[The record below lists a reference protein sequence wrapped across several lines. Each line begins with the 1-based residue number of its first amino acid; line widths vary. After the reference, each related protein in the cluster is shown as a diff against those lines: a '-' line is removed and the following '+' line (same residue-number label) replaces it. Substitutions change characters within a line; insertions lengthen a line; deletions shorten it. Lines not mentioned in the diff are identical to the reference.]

1 MPSSWRE
8 VVITVVSSF
17 LDLHAAA
24 IVWSLNKAGVSAELV
39 ETFFGLDQ
47 EGAGVS
53 VTACSAEEDQ
63 NSVTVELGRSFSEQ
77 KLMYFRGD
85 YTPRVD
91 MLEGEEDFLF
101 VRREKSVHQNW
112 LLQLSVDVGTQIFVN
127 APCSAIRADNKM
139 LQLKAACDVGLSP
152 PKSYFGSSIDR
163 VKEAFGNTS
172 NLVIK
177 PFEPFSWRYA
187 DGRTRCAFASRASVR
202 LLDNYEAGTIL
213 AAPAIFQEEIVKEFD
228 VRAFVFGDQIHAYK
242 IHQTSGRLDSREDLT
257 DSKVTTIS
265 KMNLPVDVQQKIGLL
280 MSRMGVEVACM
291 DLVPDR
297 NGEYH
302 FLDLN
307 PSGNW
312 LFLESRVP
320 DSSLLSKFC
329 SYVASRAGAP
339 LLQEPPSYADY
350 RASVDFG
357 EMQDRISLLGAKFS
371 TRQRNDQW
379 VEQS

>member
-1 MPSSWRE
+1 M
-8 VVITVVSSF
+8 ITVVSSF
-17 LDLHAAA
+17 LDLHASA
-24 IVWSLNKAGVSAELV
+24 IVWSLNKAGIFAELV

-53 VTACSAEEDQ
+53 ITAFSPEADHK
-63 NSVTVELGRSFSEQ
+63 SVTVELGRSFAEQ
-77 KLMYFRGD
+77 RLLYFRGD

-101 VRREKSVHQNW
+101 VKREKSIHQNW
-112 LLQLSVDVGTQIFVN
+112 LLQLTEEIGNQVFVN
-127 APCSAIRADNKM
+127 SPSSAIRADNKM
-139 LQLKAACDVGLSP
+139 LQLREASEVGLSP

-163 VKEAFGNTS
+163 AKQLFSNTE

-177 PFEPFSWRYA
+177 PFEPFSWRYS
-187 DGRTRCAFASRASVR
+187 DGRTRCAFASRANISI
-202 LLDNYEAGTIL
+202 LESYDIGTVL
-213 AAPAIFQEEIVKEFD
+213 AAPAIFQEEIAKDFD
-228 VRAFVFGDQIHAYK
+228 IRAFVFGDQIHAYK
-242 IHQTSGRLDSREDLT
+242 IYQTSGRLDCREDIT
-257 DSKVTTIS
+257 DSRVTTIS
-265 KMNLPVDVQQKIGLL
+265 KMDLPVAVQEKVSLL

-312 LFLESRVP
+312 LFLESSVP
-320 DSSLLSKFC
+320 DSSILSKFC
-329 SYVASRAGAP
+329 SYLANKAGAP
-339 LLQEPPSYADY
+339 LLQTPPSYADY
-350 RASVDFG
+350 KASVAFE
-357 EMQDRISLLGAKFS
+357 EMQDRMNSLGAKFS